1 MSNLEKRIQVGS
13 CSASVFKRDVETANG
28 IVAMHDVDL
37 QRAYKD
43 KEGAYQ
49 HTNNYRVNDVPKAI
63 LALQK
68 AYEHL
73 VYQERTGTEDKT

>member
-13 CSASVFKRDVETANG
+13 CSASVFVRDVETTNG
-28 IVAMHDVDL
+28 VIPMRDVVL
-37 QRAYKD
+37 QRGYKD

-49 HTNNYRVNDVPKAI
+49 HTNNYRVNDLPKAI

-73 VYQERTGTEDKT
+73 VYQDRTSSEDKS

>member
-1 MSNLEKRIQVGS
+1 MSNLEKRIQVGA
-13 CSASVFKRDVETANG
+13 CSASVFKKDVQTADG
-28 IVAMHDVDL
+28 VVPIHDVVL

-43 KEGAYQ
+43 KEGNYQ
-49 HTNNYRVNDVPKAI
+49 HTNSYRVNDLPKAI

-73 VYQERTGTEDKT
+73 VYQDRTSSEGNP